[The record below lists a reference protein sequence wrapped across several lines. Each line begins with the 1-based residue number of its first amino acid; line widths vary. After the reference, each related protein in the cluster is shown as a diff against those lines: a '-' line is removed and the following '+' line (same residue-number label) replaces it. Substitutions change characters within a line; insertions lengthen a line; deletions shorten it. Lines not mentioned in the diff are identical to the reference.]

1 MEKEKKGKK
10 KAIIIVA
17 ILLILVICI
26 TLYVMFNK
34 DLFAKKEQKTN
45 KTKVEQKLSP
55 YSLKSNNLELFDLRF
70 LQLENEQSNKIYS
83 PLSIKT
89 ALGML
94 NEGTEGQTKEQI
106 ANIIGT
112 YKMKKYVNSQ
122 NMSFANALF
131 VRDSYKKNINENYLT
146 NLNNNYN
153 AEVIYDSFAN
163 ANNLNNWVKDK
174 TFNLIDSVF
183 DDVSDLDFVL
193 TNALAID
200 MEWVNKIQSE
210 HDDYEVSPKHEDYN
224 YSILSL
230 DGTGYNTLKFNNN
243 LDVKSAQIGAVAN
256 RYDIVSTLGES
267 NIREEVGKAYSEYL
281 AKDECG
287 TAAKEPDVNTYLNT
301 YINELNSNY
310 KQVSSSTDFYFYDD
324 ENIKAFAKDLKEY
337 NGITLEYIGIMP
349 KSETL
354 SDYISNT
361 DDTKIN
367 KIINDLKPIELN
379 SFKDG
384 VITEI
389 DGYIPMFKFDY
400 ELNLIDDL
408 KSLGITD
415 VFDSS
420 KADLS
425 KLTSS
430 KGAYIEKAAHK
441 ANIEFSN
448 DGIKAGAVTALGGK
462 GAADCGFRFDYEVP
476 VEKINITFD
485 KPYLFFVRDKES
497 GEVWFTG
504 TVYQPISWSDQM
516 NYNF

>member
-10 KAIIIVA
+10 KVIV
-17 ILLILVICI
+17 IVIVLLIILIAVALFVIFGK
-26 TLYVMFNK
+26 Y
-34 DLFAKKEQKTN
+34 LFKKEEQKTN

-55 YSLKSNNLELFDLRF
+55 YALKGNNLELFDLRF
-70 LQLENEQSNKIYS
+70 LQLENNEKNTIYS

-94 NEGTEGQTKEQI
+94 NEGTAGESKEQI
-106 ANIIGT
+106 KSIIGN

-131 VRDSYKKNINENYLT
+131 VKDSYKKNIKEDYVKA
-146 NLNNNYN
+146 LNNNYN
-153 AEVIYDSFAN
+153 AEVIYDSFVN
-163 ANNLNNWVKDK
+163 TTTLNNWIKNK

-183 DDVSDLDFVL
+183 DDVSDLDFIL

-200 MEWVNKIQSE
+200 MEWVKKIQSE
-210 HDDYEVSPKHEDYN
+210 HDDYTVTPYHEDYF
-224 YSILSL
+224 YYISSL
-230 DGTGYNTLKFNNN
+230 DGVGYHTLKFNNN
-243 LDVKSAQIGAVAN
+243 YNAKSAQIGAVAN
-256 RYDIVSTLGES
+256 RYDIVGTLGES
-267 NIREEVGKAYSEYL
+267 KIRDEVGKAYSEYL

-287 TAAKEPDVNTYLNT
+287 TASREPDVDTYLNT

-337 NGITLEYIGIMP
+337 DGTTLEYIGIMP
-349 KSETL
+349 KNENL
-354 SDYISNT
+354 KEYIDNT

-367 KIINDLKPIELN
+367 QVIDSLKGIELN

-400 ELNLIDDL
+400 ELKLQEDL
-408 KSLGITD
+408 NSLGITD
-415 VFDSS
+415 VFDPS

-425 KLTSS
+425 KLTTS
-430 KGAYIEKAAHK
+430 KGAYIDRAAHK

-485 KPYLFFVRDKES
+485 RPYLFFVRDKES

-504 TVYQPISWSDQM
+504 TVYEPIEWSDQM
-516 NYNF
+516 NY

>member
-1 MEKEKKGKK
+1 MEKKGKK

-17 ILLILVICI
+17 ILLVIVIGI
-26 TLYVMFNK
+26 TLFVIFGK
-34 DLFAKKEQKTN
+34 DLFTKKEQKTN

-70 LQLENEQSNKIYS
+70 LQLENEQVNKIYS

-94 NEGTEGQTKEQI
+94 NEGTDGQTKEQI
-106 ANIIGT
+106 KSIIGD

-131 VRDSYKKNINENYLT
+131 VRDSYKKNINENYVKT
-146 NLNNNYN
+146 LNNKYN
-153 AEVIYDSFAN
+153 AEVVYDSFATV
-163 ANNLNNWVKDK
+163 NNINSWVKDK

-200 MEWVNKIQSE
+200 MEWVKKIQSE
-210 HDDYEVSPKHEDYN
+210 HDFYIVDPYHEDYN
-224 YSILSL
+224 YSIDPL
-230 DGTGYNTLKFNNN
+230 DGVGYHTLKFNNN
-243 LDVKSAQIGAVAN
+243 YNAKSAQIGAVAN
-256 RYDIVSTLGES
+256 RYDIVGTLGES
-267 NIREEVGKAYSEYL
+267 KIREEVGKAYSEYL
-281 AKDECG
+281 AKNECG
-287 TAAKEPDVNTYLNT
+287 TAATEPDVDTYLNT
-301 YINELNSNY
+301 YIKEINSNY

-337 NGITLEYIGIMP
+337 NGTTLEYIGIMP
-349 KSETL
+349 KSENL
-354 SDYISNT
+354 SDYINNT

-367 KIINDLKPIELN
+367 KIIKDLKPIELD

-389 DGYIPMFKFDY
+389 EGFIPMFKFDY
-400 ELNLIDDL
+400 ELKLMDDL

-415 VFDSS
+415 VFDKS

-425 KLTSS
+425 KLTNT
-430 KGAYIEKAAHK
+430 GAYIAKAAHK

-448 DGIKAGAVTALGGK
+448 DGIKAGAVTALGGY
-462 GAADCGFRFDYEVP
+462 GAAGCEFEYNYEVP

-504 TVYQPISWSDQM
+504 TVYEPIEWSDSI
-516 NYNF
+516 NYNY